1 MKTEPFKHQRE
12 CFNMSWEKNNFAL
25 FLEQGLGKTKI
36 ALDTAEA
43 LFKKKRIEALLI
55 IAPNGVHSNWV
66 RQEIPKHLDCPY
78 YAVEYFAGRT
88 KTKKFQDQISRLF
101 YPTVKERKLRILAA
115 NVEAY
120 SAPCEIAEISKKFL
134 EKFPGLIAVDESNR
148 IKTPRAARTKRII
161 ALGKRA
167 KYKRILT
174 GTPVTQSPFDLYAQ
188 MGFLDYSILGFY
200 SFYAFKNNYGRW
212 QKSMASKPGGKAW
225 EYETLIEYVRL
236 DDLADRILPHSY
248 RRLKSE
254 CMDLPE
260 KIYKVY
266 GIYLNSEQRRL
277 YDRVLKDGVIE
288 FEDFRMLNP
297 LQITRLLRCQQ
308 IAGGFLPLEN
318 PSDDPGDARPLSKG
332 NPKLDLL
339 ANLIEDYP
347 GKTVVWARF
356 RAEISAIVGRLKE
369 ARGPGSVVEL
379 HGGVSLKERR
389 ESVARFQADPS
400 CGFLV
405 GQQRSGIG
413 IDLFEAE
420 VVYYYSNSFSYEERY
435 QTEDR
440 AHRIGLKHPVIYI
453 DLVAY
458 DTVDERIRE
467 VLRKSGATAH
477 KVLDERRQHP

>member
-1 MKTEPFKHQRE
+1 MKTKPLKHQQE
-12 CFNMSWEKNNFAL
+12 CFNLSWEKKNFAL

-36 ALDTAEA
+36 VLDTAEK
-43 LFKKKRIEALLI
+43 LFKARRIEALLV
-55 IAPNGVHSNWV
+55 IAPNGVHSNWI

-78 YAVEYFAGRT
+78 YAVEYSAGRP
-88 KTKKFQDQISRLF
+88 KTKKFQDQINRLF
-101 YPTVKERKLRILAA
+101 YPTVGRRELRILAA

-120 SAPCEIAEISKKFL
+120 STPCEIAEISKKLL
-134 EKFPGLIAVDESNR
+134 EKFPSLMAVDESDR
-148 IKTPRAARTKRII
+148 IKTPKAARTKRVLNI
-161 ALGKRA
+161 GKRA

-174 GTPVTQSPFDLYAQ
+174 GTPITQSPFDLYAE

-200 SFYAFKNNYGRW
+200 SFYAFKHEYGRW
-212 QKSMASKPGGKAW
+212 AKNMSRSPDGRTW
-225 EYETLIEYVRL
+225 EYEKLIKYVRL
-236 DDLADRILPHSY
+236 DDLADRILPCSY

-260 KIYKVY
+260 KIYKVH
-266 GIYLNSEQRRL
+266 GIYLNPTQRKL

-288 FEDFRMLNP
+288 FDDFRMLNP

-308 IAGGFLPLEN
+308 IVGGFLPAEHPL
-318 PSDDPGDARPLSKG
+318 DDPESARLISEK

-339 ANLIEDYP
+339 FSLMEDHP

-356 RAEISAIVGRLKE
+356 RAEIRAIVKRLKE
-369 ARGPGSVVEL
+369 AYDPKSVVEL
-379 HGGVSLKERR
+379 HGGVNLKNRR
-389 ESVARFQADPS
+389 ESQLRFQSDPS
-400 CGFLV
+400 CRFIV
-405 GQQRSGIG
+405 GQQASGVG

-420 VVYYYSNSFSYEERY
+420 VVYYYSNSFSYKDRY

-467 VLRKSGATAH
+467 VLRKSSVTAY
-477 KVLDERRQHP
+477 KVLDERR